1 MRFDDLKLM
10 PLLLQNVQAA
20 GYETPTPIQQATI
33 PLVLA
38 GKDVLGCA
46 QTGTGKT
53 AAFALPIIQ
62 QLAKKPTRFGQSRAI
77 RALILTPT
85 RELAQQIYDNF
96 VLYGKKLPVYPTV
109 IFGGVNQQ
117 GQVNA
122 LHRGAD
128 VVIACPGRLWDLMN
142 QGFVHLDKVE
152 TFVLDEADRMLDMGF
167 IHDVRRIAEKL
178 PEKRQTLMFSATM
191 PPEVEKLAM
200 DLLHE
205 PESVKVDPV
214 SSTVKKIDQCLYYVD
229 KANKKHLLAKILRD
243 PDVENALVFSR
254 TKHGADRIVRD
265 LKREGIDAVAI
276 HGDKSQN
283 ARQAALT
290 AFKTG
295 ECKVLVAT
303 DIAARGIDIAGLSHV
318 INYDM
323 PMEPEAYV
331 HRIGRTGRAG
341 RDGTAIS
348 FCCIDEVKQ
357 LGQVEKLIG
366 KRLPLKESEW
376 PMEITTPSEPKP
388 RQPRPAKL
396 TMQGNAAPE
405 RKANRPMSA
414 KPAKLAASA
423 PIREAS
429 VEKRAAKS
437 APREMQVIRREH
449 QQNPLPAVSAQ
460 HAAVSLSSSAETARC
475 ALAARP
481 SASRAPRRASLSPAR
496 THPARRKAPNSP
508 SAASTAAAA
517 AMESG
522 KHCPPRITHDSGDF
536 LVLHGKFG
544 GANKGFSEAPKS
556 CTRKEHE
563 SATNFARPQTRL
575 QAALPTRFREKTF
588 FLPASC
594 RFPAKSLN
602 PSEFFPKPS

>member
-1 MRFDDLKLM
+1 
-10 PLLLQNVQAA
+10 
-20 GYETPTPIQQATI
+20 
-33 PLVLA
+33 
-38 GKDVLGCA
+38 
-46 QTGTGKT
+46 
-53 AAFALPIIQ
+53 
-62 QLAKKPTRFGQSRAI
+62 
-77 RALILTPT
+77 
-85 RELAQQIYDNF
+85 
-96 VLYGKKLPVYPTV
+96 
-109 IFGGVNQQ
+109 
-117 GQVNA
+117 
-122 LHRGAD
+122 
-128 VVIACPGRLWDLMN
+128 
-142 QGFVHLDKVE
+142 
-152 TFVLDEADRMLDMGF
+152 MLDMGF

-405 RKANRPMSA
+405 RKANRPMSV

-423 PIREAS
+423 PIREVS

-437 APREMQVIRREH
+437 PARDAGHPPRASAKSRAALWPCQRSARSTQRSARRHRQRRQDAPWRHARPRRERPGEQACRPH
-449 QQNPLPAVSAQ
+449 ERIQREEKRRTARPPRQPQPRPQWRAVSI
-460 HAAVSLSSSAETARC
+460 VPPE
-475 ALAARP
+475 
-481 SASRAPRRASLSPAR
+481 SRTIRGIFFAIDKRIFPCYHRGKGDVFL
-496 THPARRKAPNSP
+496 RK
-508 SAASTAAAA
+508 
-517 AMESG
+517 
-522 KHCPPRITHDSGDF
+522 DF
-536 LVLHGKFG
+536 GRG
-544 GANKGFSEAPKS
+544 GV
-556 CTRKEHE
+556 
-563 SATNFARPQTRL
+563 
-575 QAALPTRFREKTF
+575 
-588 FLPASC
+588 
-594 RFPAKSLN
+594 
-602 PSEFFPKPS
+602 

>member
-1 MRFDDLKLM
+1 M
-10 PLLLQNVQAA
+10 VI
-20 GYETPTPIQQATI
+20 TPTTWCAASAALALIENLQREDLDPIEVAEGCRQLIDKYGLTQESAAKK
-33 PLVLA
+33 L
-38 GKDVLGCA
+38 GKSRSAVTNSLRLL
-46 QTGTGKT
+46 
-53 AAFALPIIQ
+53 ALP
-62 QLAKKPTRFGQSRAI
+62 
-77 RALILTPT
+77 
-85 RELAQQIYDNF
+85 E
-96 VLYGKKLPVYPTV
+96 
-109 IFGGVNQQ
+109 
-117 GQVNA
+117 
-122 LHRGAD
+122 
-128 VVIACPGRLWDLMN
+128 
-142 QGFVHLDKVE
+142 
-152 TFVLDEADRMLDMGF
+152 
-167 IHDVRRIAEKL
+167 DVRRMVSEGKL
-178 PEKRQTLMFSATM
+178 SFGHAKVLLGLPSEDLMRQAAA
-191 PPEVEKLAM
+191 EVEKLAM

-414 KPAKLAASA
+414 KPAQSAKPAASA
-423 PIREAS
+423 PIREVS

-437 APREMQVIRREH
+437 VPREMQVIRREH
-449 QQNPLPAVSAQ
+449 QQNPVPRFGPASGQRAARSGQPVVIGRDGKMRLGGTPIRVESAP
-460 HAAVSLSSSAETARC
+460 ANKPVARTNASSAKK
-475 ALAARP
+475 
-481 SASRAPRRASLSPAR
+481 SAGQPVRRVNHSRGRNGER
-496 THPARRKAPNSP
+496 
-508 SAASTAAAA
+508 
-517 AMESG
+517 
-522 KHCPPRITHDSGDF
+522 
-536 LVLHGKFG
+536 
-544 GANKGFSEAPKS
+544 
-556 CTRKEHE
+556 
-563 SATNFARPQTRL
+563 
-575 QAALPTRFREKTF
+575 
-588 FLPASC
+588 
-594 RFPAKSLN
+594 
-602 PSEFFPKPS
+602 

>member
-1 MRFDDLKLM
+1 MRFDELDLEDEVLDGIDAM
-10 PLLLQNVQAA
+10 NFQEMTPVQ
-20 GYETPTPIQQATI
+20 EQTI
-33 PLVLA
+33 PIILDGRDIIA
-38 GKDVLGCA
+38 CA

-53 AAFALPIIQ
+53 AAYTLPLLNRLLLEGNEKNVVKSVIIV
-62 QLAKKPTRFGQSRAI
+62 
-77 RALILTPT
+77 PT
-85 RELAQQIYDNF
+85 RELAQQIDMQFQGFSYYMP
-96 VLYGKKLPVYPTV
+96 VSTAVIYG
-109 IFGGVNQQ
+109 GGDGRGWDQQ
-117 GQVNA
+117 KRGLQM
-122 LHRGAD
+122 GAD
-128 VVIACPGRLWDLMN
+128 VVIATPGRLISHLMN
-142 QGFVHLDKVE
+142 SRVDLSHVDYLI
-152 TFVLDEADRMLDMGF
+152 LDEADRMLDMGF
-167 IHDVRRIAEKL
+167 YDDIMQIVSYMPKS
-178 PEKRQTLMFSATM
+178 RQTLMFSATM

-449 QQNPLPAVSAQ
+449 QQNPVPRFGPASGQ
-460 HAAVSLSSSAETARC
+460 R
-475 ALAARP
+475 AARSGQP
-481 SASRAPRRASLSPAR
+481 VVIGRDGKMRLGGTPVRVESAPASKPVAR
-496 THPARRKAPNSP
+496 TNASGAKKNAGQPVRRVNRSRGRNG
-508 SAASTAAAA
+508 
-517 AMESG
+517 E
-522 KHCPPRITHDSGDF
+522 R
-536 LVLHGKFG
+536 
-544 GANKGFSEAPKS
+544 
-556 CTRKEHE
+556 
-563 SATNFARPQTRL
+563 
-575 QAALPTRFREKTF
+575 
-588 FLPASC
+588 
-594 RFPAKSLN
+594 
-602 PSEFFPKPS
+602 

>member
-414 KPAKLAASA
+414 KPAKTRRIRPDSRGVCGEARREIRPARDAGHPPRASA
-423 PIREAS
+423 KS
-429 VEKRAAKS
+429 RAALRPCQRS
-437 APREMQVIRREH
+437 ARSTQRSACRHRQRR
-449 QQNPLPAVSAQ
+449 QD
-460 HAAVSLSSSAETARC
+460 
-475 ALAARP
+475 
-481 SASRAPRRASLSPAR
+481 APRRHAR
-496 THPARRKAPNSP
+496 PRRERPGEQACRPHERIQREEKCRTARPPRQPQPRPQRRAVSII
-508 SAASTAAAA
+508 
-517 AMESG
+517 
-522 KHCPPRITHDSGDF
+522 PPRITHDSGDF
-536 LVLHGKFG
+536 
-544 GANKGFSEAPKS
+544 
-556 CTRKEHE
+556 
-563 SATNFARPQTRL
+563 
-575 QAALPTRFREKTF
+575 FRH
-588 FLPASC
+588 
-594 RFPAKSLN
+594 
-602 PSEFFPKPS
+602 

>member
-1 MRFDDLKLM
+1 MTFNDLKLSA
-10 PLLLQNVQAA
+10 PLLKAVSEA
-20 GYETPTPIQQATI
+20 GYETPSPIQASAI
-33 PLVLA
+33 PPVLE
-38 GKDVLGCA
+38 GRDLMGCA

-53 AAFALPIIQ
+53 AAFALPM
-62 QLAKKPTRFGQSRAI
+62 LDRLSAAAPRKKGAV

-366 KRLPLKESEW
+366 KRLPLKESEC
-376 PMEITTPSEPKP
+376 I
-388 RQPRPAKL
+388 QI
-396 TMQGNAAPE
+396 Q
-405 RKANRPMSA
+405 
-414 KPAKLAASA
+414 
-423 PIREAS
+423 IYF
-429 VEKRAAKS
+429 
-437 APREMQVIRREH
+437 
-449 QQNPLPAVSAQ
+449 
-460 HAAVSLSSSAETARC
+460 LS
-475 ALAARP
+475 
-481 SASRAPRRASLSPAR
+481 
-496 THPARRKAPNSP
+496 
-508 SAASTAAAA
+508 
-517 AMESG
+517 
-522 KHCPPRITHDSGDF
+522 
-536 LVLHGKFG
+536 
-544 GANKGFSEAPKS
+544 
-556 CTRKEHE
+556 
-563 SATNFARPQTRL
+563 
-575 QAALPTRFREKTF
+575 
-588 FLPASC
+588 
-594 RFPAKSLN
+594 
-602 PSEFFPKPS
+602 

>member
-53 AAFALPIIQ
+53 ASFALPIIQ

-449 QQNPLPAVSAQ
+449 QQNPVPRFGPASGQ
-460 HAAVSLSSSAETARC
+460 R
-475 ALAARP
+475 AARSGQP
-481 SASRAPRRASLSPAR
+481 VVIGRDGKMRLGGTPVRVESAPASKPVAR
-496 THPARRKAPNSP
+496 TNASGAKKNAGQPVRRVNRSRGRNG
-508 SAASTAAAA
+508 
-517 AMESG
+517 E
-522 KHCPPRITHDSGDF
+522 R
-536 LVLHGKFG
+536 
-544 GANKGFSEAPKS
+544 
-556 CTRKEHE
+556 
-563 SATNFARPQTRL
+563 
-575 QAALPTRFREKTF
+575 
-588 FLPASC
+588 
-594 RFPAKSLN
+594 
-602 PSEFFPKPS
+602 